1 MYALEK
7 KNKTKQKKKKNCVA
21 VEKIKNKTINNK
33 KAKIGLKNKHAPQP
47 KINKID

>member
-1 MYALEK
+1 MCGLEK
-7 KNKTKQKKKKNCVA
+7 QNKRKKKNCVP

-33 KAKIGLKNKHAPQP
+33 KAKIGLKSTHASQP